1 VQLIRRESLCG
12 RAWFGLWAWHDLV
25 ESWIAPQRVG
35 GGLFAQMNEV
45 IAALLLRSFE
55 RGERAFLVAQ
65 PGVNRG

>member
-1 VQLIRRESLCG
+1 
-12 RAWFGLWAWHDLV
+12 LWAWHDLV